1 MLKHKTFRSRL
12 LVSGIVVAFLT
23 IIIPIE
29 GLGQTAGTGAL
40 TGTIYWDDAKTPV
53 ENAVVK
59 MRNFQTGKELLS
71 PPSNKNGL
79 YSVKDIPEG
88 RYIIGVSTSRGDYNF
103 LFEVFIKANET
114 AKLYLALKTTESMVV
129 LKKAE
134 GKGFLAFFG
143 KPAGIALAV
152 GGVALLSFG
161 AYELF
166 KGEEEKSPTKK

>member
-12 LVSGIVVAFLT
+12 LVLGMAAALLA

-29 GLGQTAGTGAL
+29 GLSQTAGTGAL
-40 TGTIYWDDAKTPV
+40 TGTIYWDDVKTPV

-59 MRNFQTGKELLS
+59 LRNIQTGKELPS
-71 PPSNKNGL
+71 PPSNNKGL
-79 YSVKDIPEG
+79 YLVKDIPEG
-88 RYIIGVSTSRGDYNF
+88 RYLIGVATSRGDYNF
-103 LFEVFIKANET
+103 NFEVFIKANET
-114 AKLYLALKTTESMVV
+114 AKLSLALKTAESLVV
-129 LKKAE
+129 LEKAKE
-134 GKGFLAFFG
+134 KGFFA

>member
-1 MLKHKTFRSRL
+1 MLKHKSFRSRL
-12 LVSGIVVAFLT
+12 LVSGMAAAFLA

-29 GLGQTAGTGAL
+29 GLSQTGGTGAL

-59 MRNFQTGKELLS
+59 MRNIQAGKEIQS
-71 PPSNKNGL
+71 PPSDKNGL
-79 YSVKDIPEG
+79 YLVKGIPEG
-88 RYIIGVSTSRGDYNF
+88 RYLIGVSTSRGNF
-103 LFEVFIKANET
+103 NFNFEVFIKANET
-114 AKLYLALKTTESMVV
+114 AKLNLALKTTESLVV
-129 LKKAE
+129 LEKAG
-134 GKGFLAFFG
+134 GKGFFA

-152 GGVALLSFG
+152 GSAALLSFG